1 MAQIAEDLLLLLLD
15 NASARP
21 GLERG
26 RRERLLSAAVLLDL
40 AHACRIRPA
49 AASEPA
55 EAGRLVVL
63 AGPDPV
69 DPVLDPA
76 LRVLQRRP
84 LRPAKAVA
92 RLRHGLEP
100 TLLGQLERAGAIRPV
115 RVRSTGTKRTWAWP
129 FNDRTRVNG
138 VRAALL
144 STLFD
149 RRSPTPSTAAIISL
163 LDAVDGFGALLSL
176 NERGWRWVY
185 NRAGEIASGSW
196 VNESTAQLPEVNL
209 AVTTSAVR
217 HALT

>member
-15 NASARP
+15 NAAARP
-21 GLERG
+21 GLDRT
-26 RRERLLSAAVLLDL
+26 RRQRALSAAVLLDL

-49 AASEPA
+49 EASEPV

-63 AGPDPV
+63 AGPDQA

-76 LRVLQRRP
+76 LRVLQRKP
-84 LRPAKAVA
+84 LRPSTAVA

-100 TLLGQLERAGAIRPV
+100 TLLGQLQRAGSIRPV
-115 RVRSTGTKRTWAWP
+115 RVRGKGAKRTWAWP
-129 FNDRTRVNG
+129 FSDRTRVNN

-144 STLFD
+144 SVLFD

-176 NERGWRWVY
+176 NDRGWRWVY
-185 NRAGEIASGSW
+185 SRAGEIASGSW
-196 VNESTAQLPEVNL
+196 VNETARLPEVNL

-217 HALT
+217 QALP